1 MPCFVQTKRYARIMA
16 VMARESWT
24 DERLDDLKEQMNE
37 RFDQVDKEMNQRFDR
52 VEADVREIRQTM
64 NLGIGIMVTGF
75 LTLGGLIVTLGGIM
89 VL

>member
-1 MPCFVQTKRYARIMA
+1 MA

-37 RFDQVDKEMNQRFDR
+37 RFDQVDARFDR
-52 VEADVREIRQTM
+52 VEADVRELRHTM

-75 LTLGGLIVTLGGIM
+75 LSLGGLIVTLGGIV